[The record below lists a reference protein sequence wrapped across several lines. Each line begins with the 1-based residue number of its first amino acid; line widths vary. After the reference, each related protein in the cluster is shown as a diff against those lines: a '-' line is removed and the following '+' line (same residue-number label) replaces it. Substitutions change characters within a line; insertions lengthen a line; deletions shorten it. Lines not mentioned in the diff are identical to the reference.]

1 MHSLGR
7 VHLLDEDPDLIEL
20 LDEHERPAAR
30 HALTASVIQVE
41 PGPWRPRELVTSPE
55 LPFGLLVLEGMVIR
69 DVVVAETTCGE
80 LVGPGELLRPW
91 DDFGDR
97 APTPFELDWK
107 VVAPL
112 RVAMLEPD
120 FARVLAMWPALVNE
134 FVARAVERSHSLA
147 LHVAIHCIR
156 RVDVSLLV
164 LFSHFADRFG
174 RVTPDGI
181 VIPIELTQRDLG
193 RLVGATRQ
201 SISTALGQ
209 LARRGSLIR
218 RDTGVWL
225 MQRDAPEEVERMLS
239 RRRDTSQAG

>member
-1 MHSLGR
+1 MQTLGR
-7 VHLLDEDPDLIEL
+7 VHLIDEDPELIEL
-20 LDEHERPAAR
+20 LDEHERPAAHR
-30 HALTASVIQVE
+30 ALMAPVIEVE
-41 PGPWRPRELVTSPE
+41 PGPWRPRELLTRPE
-55 LPFGLLVLEGMVIR
+55 PPFGLLVSQGMVIR

-97 APTPFELDWK
+97 APTPFEIDWK
-107 VVAPL
+107 VVARL
-112 RVAMLEPD
+112 RVAILEPD
-120 FARVLAMWPALVNE
+120 FARLLATWPTLVNE
-134 FVARAVERSHSLA
+134 FVARAIERSHSLA

-174 RVTPDGI
+174 RMTPDGI

-218 RDTGVWL
+218 RDNGTWL
-225 MQRDAPEEVERMLS
+225 MQQDAPEEVQRMLS
-239 RRRDTSQAG
+239 RRRDAS